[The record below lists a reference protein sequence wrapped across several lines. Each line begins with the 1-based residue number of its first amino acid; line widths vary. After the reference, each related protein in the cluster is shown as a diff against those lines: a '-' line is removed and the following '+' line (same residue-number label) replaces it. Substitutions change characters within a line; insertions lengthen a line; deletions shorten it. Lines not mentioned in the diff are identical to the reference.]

1 MKSRLSRGR
10 PKRSVARNSRD
21 RMSGTRAV
29 WLWRHIR
36 LANRSGQ
43 RPHAGERGTHI
54 TFTIRYRLPAFW
66 KRLVPKW
73 LARPAIKRA
82 LANFGRQVTRA
93 EMPIVGSL
101 LNLRGLP
108 ARLARRGG
116 ASLRR
121 VQPILEQALLGSFVL
136 PGEEPHRELVV
147 GTL

>member
-1 MKSRLSRGR
+1 
-10 PKRSVARNSRD
+10 
-21 RMSGTRAV
+21 
-29 WLWRHIR
+29 
-36 LANRSGQ
+36 
-43 RPHAGERGTHI
+43 
-54 TFTIRYRLPAFW
+54 
-66 KRLVPKW
+66 
-73 LARPAIKRA
+73 
-82 LANFGRQVTRA
+82 VTRA